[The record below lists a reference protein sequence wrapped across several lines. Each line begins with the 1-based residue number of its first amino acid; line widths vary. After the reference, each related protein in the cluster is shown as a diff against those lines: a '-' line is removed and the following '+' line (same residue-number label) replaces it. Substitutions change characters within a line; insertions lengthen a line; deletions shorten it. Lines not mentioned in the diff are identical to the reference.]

1 MKHVNLKQENGYHKA
16 KGAPFAII
24 KENFNAETVA
34 AMNEYCAIKKHPEK
48 YKRYSTFEEAMK
60 DVLEDA

>member
-1 MKHVNLKQENGYHKA
+1 MKHVKLKQVNGYHRA

-24 KENFNAETVA
+24 KENFNAETIA
-34 AMNEYCAIKKHPEK
+34 AMNEYYAVKEHPDK
-48 YKRYSTFEEAMK
+48 YKRYATFEEAMK